1 MARKRANL
9 VVVAHPSDEVLGFST
24 VCRGALIIAA
34 SEPKWLKNA
43 SASRHELRN
52 AAIQLGAA
60 EVINLDCLPGRVS
73 SSSFQVL
80 VRKLKEFKPGGKVY
94 SHSPFDED
102 RVRSNV
108 ALAAALAF
116 GNIWV
121 PALAGMAGQV
131 NVLTRA
137 AFQKKLR
144 IINTTYASR
153 IRSEDDEYRMPHTA
167 LLGVEAFA
175 PATLEE
181 VIHAIALTRSEILP
195 FEDAWGLFHS
205 PYERHRYR
213 RCCELLLRYVGA
225 GSIRTI
231 LEVGPCEGAM
241 TVHLR
246 KAFSRAQIRAL
257 EPHPDFAGRI
267 RARFQKDKKLEVV
280 QKSIVDAPLTAD
292 LVLLAEILYYVNADL
307 KPILKKI
314 RARYLLTSSE
324 GDFDLKLCKMLSAIN
339 WQMLAAETVASR
351 FEAVSEDSDL
361 FCRREGTNIR
371 LWTRKN

>member
-24 VCRGALIIAA
+24 VCRNALIIVA

-52 AAIQLGAA
+52 AAIQLGAG
-60 EVINLDCLPGRVS
+60 EVINLDCLPGSVS
-73 SSSFQVL
+73 SPSFQVL
-80 VRKLKEFKPGGKVY
+80 VRKLKEFKPSGRVY
-94 SHSPFDED
+94 SHSPFDDD

-121 PALAGMAGQV
+121 LGPGGMARQV

-175 PATLEE
+175 PVTLEE
-181 VIHAIALTRSEILP
+181 VIHGIALTRSEILP

-205 PYERHRYR
+205 PYERHRYS
-213 RCCELLLRYVGA
+213 RCCELLLRYAGA
-225 GSIRTI
+225 TSIRTI

-241 TVHLR
+241 TMHLR
-246 KAFSRAQIRAL
+246 KAFPRAHIRAL

-267 RARFQKDKKLEVV
+267 RARFRDDKKVKVV
-280 QKSIVDAPLTAD
+280 QKSIVDFPLTAD

-307 KPILKKI
+307 RPILKKI

-324 GDFDLKLCKMLSAIN
+324 GDFDLKLHKMLSALN
-339 WQMLAAETVASR
+339 WQMLAMETVASR
-351 FEAVSEDSDL
+351 FEAVSGESDL

-371 LWTRKN
+371 LWTRGS